1 MKQII
6 KRGLALCLVL
16 ALAAGQTFASDALGS
31 DLKGRSV
38 QLASGVTVTD
48 NSLWSAAYSD
58 LRTEHYITSQKG
70 GSVTPVVWYGSTVSS
85 TAKLS
90 AAAQSL
96 AQQGY
101 RVVGGINGG
110 FFNTDGTTVGLLLT
124 DGVIRSMDQANYS
137 MVGFCS
143 DGTVFVDESTITKTV
158 RWTDNM
164 TLSQTAMEITG
175 INASRKN
182 GGVYLYSGDY
192 GTSTKNTLSGV
203 DVVLEP
209 VVSGQQ
215 LAMNSTMNFRV
226 VRVTDSTVEGVAAD
240 NAIPTGGY
248 VLSANENC
256 SPEILDPLRALTP
269 GTVVTLEISGG
280 DSRWSTARCGISGL
294 YTLVKDGQAVSA
306 LPSGAAPRTALGVKA
321 DGSLV
326 FYTIDGRK
334 SGYSVG
340 ASYSQVAQRLVE
352 LGCVSAVA
360 LDGGGST
367 TLGATLPGSDTF
379 AVLNTPSG
387 GSERAV
393 SNCILLVAP
402 AGYSGGLSS
411 FYVDSTY
418 DVVLTGAQTAVTAVP
433 AGQNG
438 GSVQYGG
445 TVSWSSD
452 GGMIGYDEQG
462 NAIFTAGSR
471 AGSFTI
477 AAAGQGASGSAPI
490 RVVDTLS
497 GLSLTRRDTGTAP
510 GSLTLSPGDTVELDA
525 VGTWY
530 NIPVAMGDE
539 NVSWTVEGGI
549 GTIDGSGCF
558 TAGAVNGSGTITAS
572 AGGKTVVISVT
583 VNRGDPFTDIDGHWS
598 QEFVTKLYKMG
609 LTTGSQAEDGS
620 WVYNPNGKLTRG
632 ELLVFISRMLGVDT
646 TQYADVELPF
656 ADSGSIAEWM
666 LPHVRAMYALQV
678 FSGSSYDGVLYA
690 EVGSEVNREQAMTM
704 LGRILAQQVSC
715 DLSVFSDGGSVS
727 AWAAPYVQTLVAQ
740 GIVSGSEGKI
750 SPQNSMTRGE
760 TAKLLTMVS
769 ELPRA
774 ALNVRG
780 DLVINETETA

>member
-1 MKQII
+1 MKQIM

-31 DLKGRSV
+31 DLKGRTV

-48 NSLWSAAYSD
+48 SSLWSAAYSD
-58 LRTEHYITSQKG
+58 LRTEHYIVSQKG
-70 GSVTPVVWYGSTVSS
+70 AGVTPVIWYGSTVAS

-110 FFNTDGTTVGLLLT
+110 FFNTDGTAVGLLLT
-124 DGVIRSMDQANYS
+124 DGVIRSMDQSNYS

-143 DGTVFVDESTITKTV
+143 DGSLFIDESTITKTV
-158 RWTDNM
+158 RWTDDM
-164 TLSQTAMEITG
+164 GLSQTALEVTA

-182 GGVYLYSGDY
+182 GGLYLYSGDY
-192 GTSTKNTLSGV
+192 GASTKNTLSGV
-203 DVVLEP
+203 DVLLEP

-215 LAMNSTMNFRV
+215 LTMNSTMTFRV

-240 NAIPTGGY
+240 NTIPAGGY
-248 VLSANENC
+248 ILSANENC
-256 SPEILDPLRALTP
+256 SPELLEPLRALTP
-269 GTVVTLEISGG
+269 GKQVTLEISGG
-280 DSRWSTARCGISGL
+280 DARWSAARYGISGL
-294 YTLVKDGQAVSA
+294 YTLVKDGQAASS

-326 FYTIDGRK
+326 LYTIDGRQ

-340 ASYSQVAQRLVE
+340 ASYSQTAQRLVE

-367 TLGATLPGSDTF
+367 TLGATMPGSDGFT
-379 AVLNTPSG
+379 VLNTPSG

-402 AGYSGGLSS
+402 AGYGSVLSS
-411 FYVDSTY
+411 FFVDPTY
-418 DVVLTGAQTAVTAVP
+418 DVVLTGGQTAVSAVP
-433 AGQNG
+433 VGQNG
-438 GSVQYGG
+438 GSVQYSG

-452 GGMIGYDEQG
+452 GGMVMDDGQG
-462 NAIFTAGSR
+462 NTVFTAGSR

-490 RVVDTLS
+490 RVVDALT
-497 GLSLTRRDTGTAP
+497 GLKLTRRDTGAAP
-510 GSLTLSPGDTVELDA
+510 GSLILSPGDTVELDA
-525 VGTWY
+525 AGTWY
-530 NIPVAMGDE
+530 NIPVAMGNE
-539 NVSWTVEGGI
+539 NVVWAVEGEI
-549 GTIDGSGCF
+549 GTIDQNGCF
-558 TAGAVNGSGTITAS
+558 VAGAVNGSGKITAS
-572 AGGKTVVISVT
+572 AGGKTAEVSVT
-583 VNRGDPFTDIDGHWS
+583 VDRGDPFTDIDGHWS

-609 LTTGSQAEDGS
+609 LTQGSQLADGS
-620 WVYNPNGKLTRG
+620 WVYDPNGQLTRG
-632 ELLVFISRMLGVDT
+632 ELLTFISRMLGVDT
-646 TQYADVELPF
+646 EQYANVELPF
-656 ADSGSIAEWM
+656 ADADSIADWM
-666 LPHVRAMYALQV
+666 LPHVKALYALQV
-678 FSGSSYDGVLYA
+678 FSGSSYDGVRYA
-690 EVGSEVNREQAMTM
+690 EVGSRVNREQAMTM
-704 LGRILAQQVSC
+704 LGRVLAQQLSC
-715 DLSVFSDGGSVS
+715 DLTVFTDGGTVS
-727 AWAAPYVQTLVAQ
+727 DWAAPYVQTLVAQ

-750 SPQNSMTRGE
+750 SPQNGMTRGE
-760 TAKLLTMVS
+760 AAKLLTLVS

-774 ALNVRG
+774 ELSVRE
-780 DLVINETETA
+780 DLIISQAGMD